1 VGEFKDYFDAK
12 YALAPELYNVG
23 KDAEVIEALERREFE
38 ELSPMLRIQRAIKEE
53 LVISETCRASFP
65 TAA

>member
-23 KDAEVIEALERREFE
+23 KDAEAIEALERREFE
-38 ELSPMLRIQRAIKEE
+38 KLSSMLRIQRAIKEE
-53 LVISETCRASFP
+53 LLIS
-65 TAA
+65 

>member
-23 KDAEVIEALERREFE
+23 KDAEAIEALERREFE
-38 ELSPMLRIQRAIKEE
+38 KLSSMLGIQRAIKEE
-53 LVISETCRASFP
+53 LLIS
-65 TAA
+65 